1 MAKGGG
7 FMARI
12 RNLIVITILVLILS
26 SCQDYDTPPK
36 IQSDSIITMENV
48 DDYLFRDDVQYVDLR
63 NFDSRYNSGYID
75 GFESLPFFDYL
86 DYRLFDRNDSFE
98 FNPDHLLN
106 EREVERLFDKDKAI
120 FLYAD
125 GCIRSGYIAQML
137 LHLGYE
143 RVFVLGGF
151 YEYLGEHLVL
161 GTGDYQFGNT
171 FYATY
176 TSPTS
181 NITYQ
186 MYGTYN
192 MGRKIL
198 TIRFDMID
206 PDGLTMR
213 GQDYD
218 PFFNYNE
225 QLTILEDFIV
235 SDLVTFNELDDRI
248 SSQEQFG
255 YDQIDGYTLGF
266 DPDFIALI
274 KTLVIN
280 P

>member
-1 MAKGGG
+1 
-7 FMARI
+7 
-12 RNLIVITILVLILS
+12 
-26 SCQDYDTPPK
+26 
-36 IQSDSIITMENV
+36 MENV

-63 NFDSRYNSGYID
+63 NFDSRYNSGYIE
-75 GFESLPFFDYL
+75 GFESIPFFDYL
-86 DYRLFDRNDSFE
+86 DYRLFDREDLFE
-98 FNPDHLLN
+98 FHPDHLLN

-137 LHLGYE
+137 FHLGYE

-151 YEYLGEHLVL
+151 YEYVGEHLVL
-161 GTGDYQFGNT
+161 GTGDYIFGNT
-171 FYATY
+171 FYANY
-176 TSPTS
+176 TSSTS
-181 NITYQ
+181 GITYL

-206 PDGLTMR
+206 GEGKTMR
-213 GQDYD
+213 GHNYD
-218 PFFNYNE
+218 PEINYDE
-225 QLTILEDFIV
+225 QLTILENFIV
-235 SDLVTFNELDDRI
+235 SDLVTFNELEDHLEDT
-248 SSQEQFG
+248 EQFG
-255 YDQIDGYTLGF
+255 YDQIEGFHLGF
-266 DPDFIALI
+266 DPDFITLI